1 MKILVTA
8 CGKRPTLA
16 WGLVSIVLLSVAAL
30 AQTSTGRITGEIDN
44 SVRVLIPG
52 THSPRARQEDDA
64 GRVPQRTGLQGITLM
79 FSRTAVQEADL
90 QVLIA
95 AQQNPASPLYHQW
108 LTPDEFAVRF
118 GVADSDIAKVTSWL
132 EQQGFSVDA
141 VSRSK
146 NRVTFSGTVGQV
158 EAVFGTE
165 MHYFSVDGKTRFAP
179 STDISVPAA
188 LASLVQTVG
197 NLSTFR
203 PKPHV
208 RLGRSATAP
217 RPLFTSSQSGSHFL
231 SPGDIAVIY
240 DINSAYKAGYTGAGQ
255 AIAIVGQSEIYAS
268 DIENFQSAAG
278 LPTKAPTMILVPN
291 SGTPEVSSGDEAES
305 DLDVEWSGAIATGAS
320 IYLVYVGNNSSY
332 SVWDSIAYAV
342 DVPIVNNNTQM
353 APVISTSYGVCEQ
366 ALGSSEYSSL
376 NAILEQAAAQGQSVI
391 AAAGDDGST
400 DCYGTLKGSQGEVL
414 AVDFPASSQYVAG
427 MGGTEFP
434 AADVAASYTT
444 TKYWQGT
451 TSSGSDVIASALS
464 YIPEVVWNDDSS
476 TEGIAAGGGGVSTI
490 TPRPTWQAGVT
501 GIPSG
506 SYRLVPDISL
516 DASAENAPYLI
527 CSSDSAWTGVTGSC
541 SHGFR
546 DSNDEYLTVAGGT
559 SFGAPIFAGMV
570 AIINGKLNSTGQ
582 GVVNSSL
589 YTLAAESS
597 NYVSN
602 TVITS
607 PTAIFNNITSG
618 SNECT
623 AGSQYCSSAGESEC
637 PAAPGYN
644 EASGLGSINF
654 YNLLMAWPT
663 PSSPTLTAST
673 TTLAAQTTTPTAG
686 AGDTIT
692 ITVASASS
700 SSTATPIGT
709 LTIVVDGTT
718 QTSSLGLTNGSATYT
733 FSSMTIGS
741 HIIVANYS
749 GNSTYSSSSGSL
761 TVKVVASSPTLTAS
775 TTTLAVQTTTPTA
788 GAGDTITITV
798 ASASSSSTATPTGTL
813 TIVVDGTTQTSS
825 LGLTNGSATYTFSSM
840 TIGSHV
846 IVANYS
852 GNSTYSSSS
861 GSLTVNV
868 IASSVITPA
877 PTITSLSPSPTAR
890 AGSPAFTLTVNG
902 SNFGNGA
909 TVLWSGSTLTTTWVS
924 MSQLTASVPAAD
936 LTSAS
941 IVPVTVANPASL
953 GGQVS
958 SPFDFVINTAAGT
971 AGAFTVNST
980 TTTLNVQYGQ
990 STTTAV
996 PVTFSGTASGA
1007 VITFSG
1013 CYNQPAGVSCSYGN
1027 GVITITTSTSTPTG
1041 TYDDIVA
1048 VFTATQQTAALTR
1061 GQHFYLATWFGLTAV
1076 PLGFLWMGS
1085 RCKKVLLRCLIL
1097 LFVLSVILLLGG
1109 CGGGGTSSNSGAPT
1123 ITTTQSSLTLT
1134 LSVVS
1139 K

>member
-1 MKILVTA
+1 
-8 CGKRPTLA
+8 
-16 WGLVSIVLLSVAAL
+16 
-30 AQTSTGRITGEIDN
+30 
-44 SVRVLIPG
+44 
-52 THSPRARQEDDA
+52 
-64 GRVPQRTGLQGITLM
+64 
-79 FSRTAVQEADL
+79 
-90 QVLIA
+90 
-95 AQQNPASPLYHQW
+95 
-108 LTPDEFAVRF
+108 
-118 GVADSDIAKVTSWL
+118 
-132 EQQGFSVDA
+132 
-141 VSRSK
+141 
-146 NRVTFSGTVGQV
+146 
-158 EAVFGTE
+158 
-165 MHYFSVDGKTRFAP
+165 
-179 STDISVPAA
+179 
-188 LASLVQTVG
+188 
-197 NLSTFR
+197 
-203 PKPHV
+203 
-208 RLGRSATAP
+208 
-217 RPLFTSSQSGSHFL
+217 
-231 SPGDIAVIY
+231 
-240 DINSAYKAGYTGAGQ
+240 
-255 AIAIVGQSEIYAS
+255 
-268 DIENFQSAAG
+268 
-278 LPTKAPTMILVPN
+278 
-291 SGTPEVSSGDEAES
+291 
-305 DLDVEWSGAIATGAS
+305 
-320 IYLVYVGNNSSY
+320 
-332 SVWDSIAYAV
+332 
-342 DVPIVNNNTQM
+342 
-353 APVISTSYGVCEQ
+353 
-366 ALGSSEYSSL
+366 
-376 NAILEQAAAQGQSVI
+376 
-391 AAAGDDGST
+391 
-400 DCYGTLKGSQGEVL
+400 
-414 AVDFPASSQYVAG
+414 
-427 MGGTEFP
+427 
-434 AADVAASYTT
+434 
-444 TKYWQGT
+444 
-451 TSSGSDVIASALS
+451 
-464 YIPEVVWNDDSS
+464 VVWNDDSS

-741 HIIVANYS
+741 H
-749 GNSTYSSSSGSL
+749 
-761 TVKVVASSPTLTAS
+761 
-775 TTTLAVQTTTPTA
+775 
-788 GAGDTITITV
+788 
-798 ASASSSSTATPTGTL
+798 
-813 TIVVDGTTQTSS
+813 
-825 LGLTNGSATYTFSSM
+825 
-840 TIGSHV
+840 V

-890 AGSPAFTLTVNG
+890 AGPPAFTLTVNG